1 MLRTLI
7 RRGLR
12 KGILEGSR
20 PWMAVG
26 VAAGLLAV
34 VRRVTAE
41 PPETVW
47 RQALEPGES
56 LLIRVRTP
64 DQPEA

>member
-7 RRGLR
+7 RRGL
-12 KGILEGSR
+12 R

-64 DQPEA
+64 DEPEA

>member
-12 KGILEGSR
+12 KG
-20 PWMAVG
+20 MAVG

-64 DQPEA
+64 DEPEA